1 MATQTGEPPLT
12 LLYRKKIQAGGRWTT
27 RHPFSITY
35 EAVKNRP
42 AQTWLLEIF
51 TPSTPW
57 AILYRPS
64 GPETSSTRTVKCRDS
79 RRGHPAHAWSLYNLE
94 RPKPQALYQGTALSR
109 AADEPKRIGL

>member
-1 MATQTGEPPLT
+1 MATQTGGPPLT

-51 TPSTPW
+51 TPSD
-57 AILYRPS
+57 AVGY
-64 GPETSSTRTVKCRDS
+64 
-79 RRGHPAHAWSLYNLE
+79 SLS
-94 RPKPQALYQGTALSR
+94 ALR
-109 AADEPKRIGL
+109 A

>member
-1 MATQTGEPPLT
+1 MATQTGGPPLT

-51 TPSTPW
+51 TPFHESCERSARLKDP
-57 AILYRPS
+57 
-64 GPETSSTRTVKCRDS
+64 V
-79 RRGHPAHAWSLYNLE
+79 HP
-94 RPKPQALYQGTALSR
+94 RTALFDPPS
-109 AADEPKRIGL
+109 A